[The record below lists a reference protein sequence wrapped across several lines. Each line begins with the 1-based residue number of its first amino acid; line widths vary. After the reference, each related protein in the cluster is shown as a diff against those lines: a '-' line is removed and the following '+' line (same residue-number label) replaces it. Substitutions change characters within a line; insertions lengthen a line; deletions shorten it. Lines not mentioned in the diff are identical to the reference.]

1 MAAWEMQ
8 VDSSLAFC
16 QSRWPFV
23 RDFGELRF
31 MMDMFFP
38 GWGDEDP
45 EGGFRC
51 LVLRIVIKRGSE

>member
-31 MMDMFFP
+31 MMDMFFSRV
-38 GWGDEDP
+38 GAMKIRMGDSV
-45 EGGFRC
+45 
-51 LVLRIVIKRGSE
+51 VLSCGS